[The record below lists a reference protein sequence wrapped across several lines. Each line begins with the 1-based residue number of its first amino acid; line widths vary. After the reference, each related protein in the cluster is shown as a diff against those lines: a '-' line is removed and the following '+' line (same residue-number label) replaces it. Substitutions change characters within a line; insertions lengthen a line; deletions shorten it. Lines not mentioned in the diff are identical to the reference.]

1 MKILAL
7 VETSYQAAI
16 IFSLNTFFSNLI
28 VAPPEARAIAWLP
41 VLEQN
46 SRVA

>member
-16 IFSLNTFFSNLI
+16 IFSLNTFFL
-28 VAPPEARAIAWLP
+28 
-41 VLEQN
+41 
-46 SRVA
+46 